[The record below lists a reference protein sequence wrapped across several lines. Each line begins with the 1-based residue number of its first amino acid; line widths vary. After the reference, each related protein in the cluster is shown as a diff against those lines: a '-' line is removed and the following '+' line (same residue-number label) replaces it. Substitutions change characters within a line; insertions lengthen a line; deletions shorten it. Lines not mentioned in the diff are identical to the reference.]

1 MSTILKALR
10 RLEEQKS
17 TGAERPLRDEVVL
30 APARSTRRSGWVRAV
45 VAGVVLAA
53 AGLLLLRALAP
64 EREAVPQAAVERPA
78 LPAVAAAPPAETTT
92 ITISAPPAVAPSA
105 VVPVPS
111 APREFEIVRPDP
123 SAPARPLAP
132 LPLPTIGE
140 EEYAAE
146 PVPEPAPVR
155 AAPRVSVEE
164 VPVEYVDEPLEEA
177 PEPRVVAKAGSPVR
191 VARTLWHPTPERRLA
206 WVEVDG
212 QTALREVREGERVGP
227 YLVREIEPTAVLFS
241 QGDVEMRREVG
252 P

>member
-10 RLEEQKS
+10 RLEEQKH

-30 APARSTRRSGWVRAV
+30 APARGAQRSGWTRAL
-45 VAGVVLAA
+45 VAGAVLAV
-53 AGLLLLRALAP
+53 AGLLLLRALVP
-64 EREAVPQAAVERPA
+64 EPEAGPRAEAEATA
-78 LPAVAAAPPAETTT
+78 LPEVAAAPPPETTT
-92 ITISAPPAVAPSA
+92 ITISAPPVAAPNV

-111 APREFEIVRPDP
+111 QPQDFEIVRPDP
-123 SAPARPLAP
+123 TAPARPLAP

-146 PVPEPAPVR
+146 PEPPRPIPR
-155 AAPRVSVEE
+155 AGVEE
-164 VPVEYVDEPLEEA
+164 VPVEYVDEPLDEA

-212 QTALREVREGERVGP
+212 QIALREVREGERVGP
-227 YLVREIEPTAVLFS
+227 YVVREIEPTAVLFAD
-241 QGDVEMRREVG
+241 GLVEMRQEVG